1 MTPQELHA
9 LIALGEGQLIEFKPF
24 GGGVSVTSLAETI
37 VAFANAEGGTILIGV
52 DDNGRITGFSPTTDN
67 IDRLLNAARDCCQPP
82 VPVNLER
89 VEMNGRTVVAII
101 VERSTS
107 LHSHVDGRVILRV
120 GSQDKRLLGDEIFK
134 VASAKT
140 QVSYE
145 NDAVSQ
151 ATWEDLDDLV
161 IAEYLRRR
169 EERLKERIQLDK
181 LELLRALGL
190 TAVHQ
195 DREVPNVAAVLLFGR
210 HPEQFIVQSGLVV
223 VRFAGTVPGSG
234 PTGLPGYVRR
244 EDISGPLV
252 QCIERGWQVAWQE
265 MRKEARVTSLVREE
279 IPEYPPFAVR
289 EAIINAMAH
298 RDWRV
303 SGLRNQI
310 RMFDDR
316 IEVVS
321 AGGFPGHITAENI
334 VHEQFSRNPKIVKVL
349 YHWNYIEELGIGI
362 DRMIRAMTEAGHPP
376 PEFIS
381 NSHTVTVALRSST
394 RRKIF
399 EIPEAWKE
407 KLNERQMQAVHY
419 IKEHG
424 SITNQEYRELCN
436 ISRAL
441 ATRELSRMLRQGI
454 LTKQKSGRATIYTLS
469 TKES

>member
-52 DDNGRITGFSPTTDN
+52 NDDGTITGFSPTTDN
-67 IDRLLNAARDCCQPP
+67 IDRLLNAARDCCQPS
-82 VPVNLER
+82 VPVRLER
-89 VEMNGRTVVAII
+89 AEVNGRTVVAII

-120 GSQDKRLLGDEIFK
+120 GSQDKRLLGDEIFN

-140 QVSYE
+140 QMSYE
-145 NDAVSQ
+145 NDPVPQ
-151 ATWEDLDDLV
+151 ATWNDLDDLV

-181 LELLRALGL
+181 IELLRALGL
-190 TAVHQ
+190 TAAHQ

-210 HPEQFIVQSGLVV
+210 RPEQFIIQSGLVV
-223 VRFAGTVPGSG
+223 VRFAGTEPGSG
-234 PTGLPGYVRR
+234 PTGLPGYARR
-244 EDISGPLV
+244 EDVAGPLV
-252 QCIERGWQVAWQE
+252 QCIERGWQVVWQE

-310 RMFDDR
+310 RIFDDR

-321 AGGFPGHITAENI
+321 AGGLPGHITVENI
-334 VHEQFSRNPKIVKVL
+334 VREQFSRNPKIVKVL
-349 YHWNYIEELGIGI
+349 YHWNYIEELGIGV

-376 PEFIS
+376 PEFTT
-381 NSHTVTVALRSST
+381 NGHTVTVTLRSSL
-394 RRKIF
+394 RRKMVA
-399 EIPEAWKE
+399 IPEAWKE
-407 KLNERQMQAVHY
+407 KLNERQIQALQYV
-419 IKEHG
+419 KEHG
-424 SITNQEYRELCN
+424 SITNRQYRELCN
-436 ISRAL
+436 VGHTIA
-441 ATRELSRMLRQGI
+441 ARELAEMLQHGI
-454 LTKQKSGRATIYTLS
+454 LAKLKSGRATIYGLS
-469 TKES
+469 NNAG

>member
-1 MTPQELHA
+1 MIPQELQA

-24 GGGVSVTSLAETI
+24 GGGVSVTSVAETI

-52 DDNGRITGFSPTTDN
+52 EDNRMITGFSPTTEN
-67 IDRLLNAARDCCQPP
+67 IDRLLNAARDCCRPP
-82 VPVNLER
+82 VPVKVER
-89 VEMNGRTVVAII
+89 VEVNGRTIVAII

-145 NDAVSQ
+145 NDPVPQ
-151 ATWEDLDDLV
+151 ASWDDLDELV

-169 EERLKERIQLDK
+169 EERLRERIQLDK
-181 LELLRALGL
+181 IELLRALGL
-190 TAVHQ
+190 TAAHHE
-195 DREVPNVAAVLLFGR
+195 REVPNVAAVLLFGR
-210 HPEQFIVQSGLVV
+210 HPDRFIVQSGLVV
-223 VRFAGTVPGSG
+223 VRFAGTEPGSG
-234 PTGLPGYVRR
+234 PTGLPGYVQR

-252 QCIERGWQVAWQE
+252 YCVERGWQAVWKE
-265 MRKEARVTSLVREE
+265 MRKEARITSLVREE

-303 SGLRNQI
+303 SGLRNQV

-321 AGGFPGHITAENI
+321 AGNFPGHVTAENI

-362 DRMIRAMTEAGHPP
+362 DRMI
-376 PEFIS
+376 
-381 NSHTVTVALRSST
+381 
-394 RRKIF
+394 
-399 EIPEAWKE
+399 
-407 KLNERQMQAVHY
+407 
-419 IKEHG
+419 
-424 SITNQEYRELCN
+424 
-436 ISRAL
+436 
-441 ATRELSRMLRQGI
+441 
-454 LTKQKSGRATIYTLS
+454 
-469 TKES
+469 

>member
-1 MTPQELHA
+1 
-9 LIALGEGQLIEFKPF
+9 
-24 GGGVSVTSLAETI
+24 
-37 VAFANAEGGTILIGV
+37 
-52 DDNGRITGFSPTTDN
+52 
-67 IDRLLNAARDCCQPP
+67 
-82 VPVNLER
+82 
-89 VEMNGRTVVAII
+89 MNGLTVVAII

-145 NDAVSQ
+145 NDVVSQ
-151 ATWEDLDDLV
+151 ATWDDLDDFV

-169 EERLKERIQLDK
+169 EERLRERIQLDK
-181 LELLRALGL
+181 IGLLRALGL

-210 HPEQFIVQSGLVV
+210 HPEQFLVQSGLVV
-223 VRFAGTVPGSG
+223 VRFAGTEPGSG
-234 PTGLPGYVRR
+234 PTGLPGYARR
-244 EDISGPLV
+244 EDICGPLV
-252 QCIERGWQVAWQE
+252 QCIERGWQIVWQE
-265 MRKEARVTSLVREE
+265 MRKEARITSLAREE

-349 YHWNYIEELGIGI
+349 YHWNYIEELGIGV
-362 DRMIRAMTEAGHPP
+362 DRMIRAMTEAGHPA
-376 PEFIS
+376 PEFAA
-381 NSHTVTVALRSST
+381 NGHTVTVTLRSSL
-394 RRKIF
+394 RRITA
-399 EIPEAWKE
+399 IPETWKE

-424 SITNQEYRELCN
+424 SITNREYRGFCN
-436 ISRAL
+436 VGRTV
-441 ATRELSRMLRQGI
+441 ATQELSEMLQQGI
-454 LTKQKSGRATIYTLS
+454 VTRKKSGRSTVYTLPVP
-469 TKES
+469 KGV